1 MKLTVS
7 DREEEA
13 NVIEIRPIVL
23 REKSLKASVFRD
35 QSLGSVL
42 RDRLMA
48 LKRRLSTG

>member
-1 MKLTVS
+1 M
-7 DREEEA
+7 

-23 REKSLKASVFRD
+23 EKSHLRPLRD

-48 LKRRLSTG
+48 LKQKLSTG